1 MRKSL
6 FEKEKRYKT
15 FLKWLKQVLQ
25 SIENNKKAQ
34 RFQLYQQSKI
44 KNAVLTILNRKRQA
58 NKVMDRTIAAF
69 RNNQE
74 FDLRVR
80 VFNAWVHK
88 FIPEQKVKTE
98 LFVCL
103 KKDRD
108 NRCLKSCLD
117 VLGSFTKFRR

>member
-1 MRKSL
+1 
-6 FEKEKRYKT
+6 
-15 FLKWLKQVLQ
+15 
-25 SIENNKKAQ
+25 
-34 RFQLYQQSKI
+34 
-44 KNAVLTILNRKRQA
+44 
-58 NKVMDRTIAAF
+58 MDRTIAAF

-88 FIPEQKVKTE
+88 FIPEQKVKTQ

-108 NRCLKSCLD
+108 NRCLKGCLE